1 MIVALV
7 LGIVACVVCFIGI
20 FVATIPM
27 SIISII
33 VGVCAIIFGAKNRD
47 DTKGMAG
54 FICGIIA
61 TVAGF
66 ILLVI
71 MLAILL

>member
-1 MIVALV
+1 
-7 LGIVACVVCFIGI
+7 
-20 FVATIPM
+20 M

-33 VGVCAIIFGAKNRD
+33 VGNYAIIFGAKNQD
-47 DTKGMAG
+47 DAKGTAG

>member
-1 MIVALV
+1 MIAALV

-33 VGVCAIIFGAKNRD
+33 AGICAIIFGAKNRD
-47 DTKGMAG
+47 DAKGMAG